1 MSTAHPVLPAIVHPQ
16 LDLPAQVMRRALAV
30 AVVAMAVA
38 AAVGLWRAKV
48 DMGDEVGAAVAVARW
63 VAALA
68 GDLPRSDTAAI
79 ALLRHDLGDAP
90 LRHLRLT
97 IRGADGSVLATIV
110 DDNGDASSVG
120 RRVGEAAVK
129 LHRRLFPMPPAPTV
143 QWVLHRPGRPWTL
156 AFEASPESERREAL
170 AYLGSLLAV
179 FAAAMV
185 AVLAVMAANV
195 RRALRPL
202 RQMLAAITQIER
214 GELAAV
220 RDLAAMPVGEL
231 EAIAAA
237 LRHLGAALAAAQE
250 QRQVLSRR
258 MLSLQ
263 EDERARLARELH
275 DEFGQ
280 RLTAMRVDCAWLA
293 RQTASQ
299 PALREVVDGMAAQC
313 GQVQHDIRS
322 TLARLQP
329 LSALLGLPHQG
340 AGLPRDDSAMPSAS
354 ESLARLV
361 MVLRSLVNDW
371 SRSGGSETAYRL
383 QLDAV
388 AADGKSSPWPVND
401 ELIALP
407 VELVLAVYRLSQEA
421 LTNAARHAGANRVE
435 LALTWQ
441 AAPRSRPGTGEVASA
456 ALVWSV
462 GDDGVGLP
470 DDGSSAQR
478 GNGLAGMRERA
489 WAMGGELLMSKA
501 PVSRRRSGHPGHCLS
516 ARFQVTTV
524 AEAAALPDRGGLV
537 ATTASGDADGAT
549 SLGRGSKR

>member
-1 MSTAHPVLPAIVHPQ
+1 
-16 LDLPAQVMRRALAV
+16 MRRVLAV
-30 AVVAMAVA
+30 AMVAMAIA

-48 DMGDEVGAAVAVARW
+48 DMVDEVGAAVAVARW
-63 VAALA
+63 VAELA
-68 GDLPRSDTAAI
+68 GDLPRSDAA
-79 ALLRHDLGDAP
+79 AVAQLRHDLGDAP

-97 IRGADGSVLATIV
+97 IRGADGSVLATVV
-110 DDNGDASSVG
+110 DDNSDASAAGRLVGDA
-120 RRVGEAAVK
+120 AVN
-129 LHRRLFPMPPAPTV
+129 LHRRLFPMPPAPAV
-143 QWVLHRPGRPWTL
+143 QWVLRRPGRAWTL
-156 AFEASPESERREAL
+156 SFEASPESERREAL

-220 RDLAAMPVGEL
+220 RDLATMPVREL

-250 QRQVLSRR
+250 QRQILSRR

-280 RLTAMRVDCAWLA
+280 RLTALRVDCAWLA
-293 RQTASQ
+293 RQTAGQ
-299 PALREVVDGMAAQC
+299 PGLREVVAGMAAQC
-313 GQVQHDIRS
+313 EKVQQDIRS

-329 LSALLGLPHQG
+329 LSALPGLPHPAGPQRKG
-340 AGLPRDDSAMPSAS
+340 AASTSTS

-361 MVLRSLVNDW
+361 LVLRSLIDDW
-371 SRSGGSETAYRL
+371 SRSAASETAYRL

-388 AADGKSSPWPVND
+388 GADGKSLPWPVD
-401 ELIALP
+401 ADAKVLP
-407 VELVLAVYRLSQEA
+407 VELVLAIYRLSQEA
-421 LTNAARHAGANRVE
+421 LTNAARHAASNRVE

-441 AAPRSRPGTGEVASA
+441 AAPLPRPGADDVASA
-456 ALVWSV
+456 ALVWTV
-462 GDDGVGLP
+462 CDDGVGLP
-470 DDGSSAQR
+470 GDGSAAQR

-489 WAMGGELLMSKA
+489 WAMGGELVMSMA
-501 PVSRRRSGHPGHCLS
+501 PASQRRSGHPGHCLT
-516 ARFQVTTV
+516 ARFQV
-524 AEAAALPDRGGLV
+524 AAMAGAPASPDRVGVL
-537 ATTASGDADGAT
+537 ALTSASGGPGAAT
-549 SLGRGSKR
+549 SSGRRGPG